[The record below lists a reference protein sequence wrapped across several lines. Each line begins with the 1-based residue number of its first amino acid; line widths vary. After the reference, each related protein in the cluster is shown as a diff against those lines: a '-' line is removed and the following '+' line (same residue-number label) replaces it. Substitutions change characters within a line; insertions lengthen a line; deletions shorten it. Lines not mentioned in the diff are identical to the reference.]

1 VTLRKRKPR
10 GLTLIEL
17 MVTLLIAFILGAL
30 AYDALQQSRPRAS
43 LNETAAELMS
53 AIHSARQSALAN
65 GVTFGVLLFPQYANG
80 QGTGRFVVL
89 EDEPVGNGNPSFFS
103 TAAPLNFANYD
114 PTALGATPNGAVITT
129 FDLPRNV
136 LVGPA
141 IGMGSLLPFPY
152 NSIATNV
159 DCSFCGAGGDRR
171 GAIVFDDRG
180 RASFC
185 SSPGSTTI
193 TCTSVTAGQSFT
205 LYETDLLVGATYT
218 TQTLIITAPQGIVR
232 TFENG

>member
-1 VTLRKRKPR
+1 MSKRKPR
-10 GLTLIEL
+10 GLTLVEL
-17 MVTLLIAFILGAL
+17 MVTLLIAVILGAL

-65 GVTFGVLLFPQYANG
+65 GTNFAVLLFPTYASS

-89 EDEPVGNGNPSFFS
+89 EDEPVGDGNPSFFS

-114 PTALGATPNGAVITT
+114 PTALGATPTGGVITT
-129 FDLPRNV
+129 FDLPPQV

-141 IGMGSLLPFPY
+141 VGMGFLLPFPY
-152 NSIATNV
+152 NAIPTNV

-185 SSPGSTTI
+185 SAPGPTTI
-193 TCTSVTAGQSFT
+193 SCTTVTAGQSFT
-205 LYETDLLVGATYT
+205 LYETDLLSGATYT
-218 TQTLIITAPQGIVR
+218 TQTLVITAPQGVVR